1 MIDGVVEL
9 TVAMNWAVEL
19 VSYVFG
25 VFKMMIVM
33 EKEG

>member
-9 TVAMNWAVEL
+9 TVAMYWAVEL
-19 VSYVFG
+19 VSYVF